1 MARTVERRRFREVY
15 EEHCGRNAARAA
27 RILGVSQQTVMR
39 MARSMGFPAGA
50 PGVMRMARSMG
61 FPAGAPGFGAAGV
74 AQPSREALRR
84 GARERVR
91 KQRAGLLPPP
101 RPRGKAAVKDVRGP
115 RAVRYRCPVCL
126 AVVPALPHCNVPSP
140 DAETT
145 P

>member
-15 EEHCGRNAARAA
+15 EEHCGRNAAQAA
-27 RILGVSQQTVMR
+27 RILGVSQQT
-39 MARSMGFPAGA
+39 
-50 PGVMRMARSMG
+50 VMRMARSMG

-91 KQRAGLLPPP
+91 KQRAGLLPVP